1 MAKDYYDILGV
12 PHNATLDEIKK
23 AYRELALKY
32 HPDRNKSKEAEE
44 KFKEINEAYA
54 VLSDPEKRKQ
64 YDMYGPAG
72 FGQKYSEE
80 DIFRGFN
87 FEDILKDLG
96 LNFDFGFSDFGEEP
110 FFDSFGQSGRGRAS
124 VNVGQSI
131 LYRLDITFEEAAKGT
146 EKEIRF
152 RHIKKC
158 PHCNGT
164 GAEPNAKLIK
174 CPECNGRGVIVT
186 TRSTFFGRIQT
197 STVCPRCGGS
207 GKIYD
212 KPCKVCNGTGGVVS
226 DEKVVVKIPPGI
238 TDGTRLRLKGMG
250 DYAKGGTGDLFV
262 EVHVL
267 EHKIFEREGNDIYVN
282 LSIPF
287 YTAILGGKVKVPTLD
302 GEREIEIPRGTQQG
316 DKIVIKGAGIRTPR
330 DVGDEI
336 AIVNIA
342 IPRSISKEEEELL
355 MRFKELHG
363 EGDKQEKRRWP
374 F

>member
-1 MAKDYYDILGV
+1 MTKDYYEILGV
-12 PHNATLDEIKK
+12 PRNATLEEIKK

-54 VLSDPEKRKQ
+54 VLSDPEKRRQ
-64 YDMYGPAG
+64 YDMYGPSG
-72 FGQKYSEE
+72 FGQRYSEE

-87 FEDILKDLG
+87 FEDIFRDLG
-96 LNFDFGFSDFGEEP
+96 INFGFDVSDFEGEDI
-110 FFDSFGQSGRGRAS
+110 FDLFQGQGRRRSA
-124 VNVGQSI
+124 NVGQSI
-131 LYRLDITFEEAAKGT
+131 LYRLDITLEEAARGT

-186 TRSTFFGRIQT
+186 TRNTFFGRIQT
-197 STVCPRCGGS
+197 SATCPRCEGS

-226 DEKVVVKIPPGI
+226 EEKVVVKIPSGI
-238 TDGTRLRLKGMG
+238 TDGARLRLRGMG
-250 DYAKGGTGDLFV
+250 DYAKGGTGDMFV

-267 EHKIFEREGNDIYVN
+267 PHKIFKREGDDIYVN
-282 LSIPF
+282 LDIPF

-302 GEREIEIPRGTQQG
+302 GYKEIEIPRGTQHG
-316 DKIVIKGAGIRTPR
+316 DKITIRGEGIKTQRGS
-330 DVGDEI
+330 GDEI
-336 AIVNIA
+336 VVVNIL
-342 IPRSISKEEEELL
+342 IPKSISREQEELIKK
-355 MRFKELHG
+355 FKEIE
-363 EGDKQEKRRWP
+363 EGSNDEGKKRW
-374 F
+374 FF